1 MKQQKNAAG
10 KALVILACTLPAT
23 AMQAQDLSTYG
34 TTGLIDMPSA
44 TTLDDGALAF
54 TSSFAGPTI
63 RNTLT
68 FQITPKLQ
76 GTFRY
81 GVIGSIPVARHRE
94 SL

>member
-1 MKQQKNAAG
+1 MKQQKNAAANFLG
-10 KALVILACTLPAT
+10 VLACILPAT
-23 AMQAQDLSTYG
+23 AMQAQNLSTYG

-44 TTLDDGALAF
+44 ATLDDGALAF

-76 GTFRY
+76 GTLWRD
-81 GVIGSIPVARHRE
+81 
-94 SL
+94 

>member
-1 MKQQKNAAG
+1 
-10 KALVILACTLPAT
+10 
-23 AMQAQDLSTYG
+23 
-34 TTGLIDMPSA
+34 
-44 TTLDDGALAF
+44 LDDGALAF

-81 GVIGSIPVARHRE
+81 GVIDQYLAGGTK
-94 SL
+94 SLYDRSFDLRV